1 MIDPTEIYQ
10 EEEHHYQGFSVD
22 VFECFDIFGLYFT
35 SRFLEI
41 SKFSAFENVQKTT
54 FELFSKIQVFGK
66 IKKMLRH
73 ESKLQIK
80 QEKVFSKQF
89 LKPLE
94 HLDR

>member
-1 MIDPTEIYQ
+1 MIFLAAQQLDSAFLSVLIYLG
-10 EEEHHYQGFSVD
+10 YVLPAGFSK
-22 VFECFDIFGLYFT
+22 FQIFGLRKCSKNDF
-35 SRFLEI
+35 RVFLEK
-41 SKFSAFENVQKTT
+41 SSFWKN
-54 FELFSKIQVFGK
+54 
-66 IKKMLRH
+66 KKKLRH